1 MNKCMRNNL
10 KKGIAFILCWFL
22 LLPGVS
28 AFASEVVTQ
37 EQQAV
42 IISTVS
48 TTIGENSIEY
58 PQLEGMSDTLVQ
70 QTINNTIVEKAKI
83 AQRMVT
89 LSMLQSGGEGL
100 TLNYQAYMGGDLF
113 STVINAVGI
122 MENGR
127 SGQEYTALCFS
138 LSTGKP
144 VTLSELFSD
153 PDAAVAYMEQT
164 LEDTY
169 WDELSAYLVYAALSP
184 LPVDQFTLDENGIT
198 FYYPSEQFSL
208 LSGYSGAAQFH
219 FDELSEYWITD
230 PEGYPAKLG
239 ALPQA
244 LSDAEMKT
252 KIIDAVTNGKLPDIP
267 VTLGMSMLELVS
279 AFRLLRTPDQYP
291 GGRYFQLEAPMF
303 RQVLVLS
310 DALTSTY
317 DNSVAEG
324 IMSFRTD
331 LYGLK
336 TGETKRER
344 WLSVLGD
351 PKSTVVFDED
361 LAYDYGLPLGTADYY
376 SFGGRQ
382 LLLYADE
389 NDTLYAIRITRS

>member
-10 KKGIAFILCWFL
+10 KKGFAFILCWFL

-58 PQLEGMSDTLVQ
+58 PQLEGMSDTFVQ

-100 TLNYQAYMGGDLF
+100 TLNYQAYMSGDLF

-267 VTLGMSMLELVS
+267 VTLGMSMPELVS

-336 TGETKRER
+336 TGETQRER

-376 SFGGRQ
+376 SFNGRQ